1 MSLLFI
7 VLVYIR
13 RPSPHSA
20 PTSLPLAD
28 TMVCMHTVKRL
39 ITEFIP
45 KHYKL
50 SIAIDRIGRNFTGV
64 ATITGDVIGNKIML
78 HAHELTITSVTV
90 DGKAIEWLLGQDDE
104 LTIANSD
111 LKAGEHV
118 VTIDYSGQIT
128 DQLHGLYPCRYELN
142 GESKEILATQ
152 FESHYARNVFP
163 CVDEP
168 AAKATFD
175 LALTTETGVTAL
187 SNMPI
192 KSQTEQSGKLATAFE
207 TTPKMSTYLLAFV
220 VGEFQ
225 SKNGKTK
232 DGVDVTVYATPAQ
245 NANSLDFALKHS
257 IDTIE
262 FFNDYFGV
270 PYPLPKSDQVALPD
284 FANGAMEN
292 WGLVTYRE
300 SALLYDPAVTSIASK
315 QYIATVI
322 SHELSHQWFGN
333 LVTMAWWDDLW
344 LNESFATIMEYVCV
358 DAIYP
363 EWNVWLDFNLNEAV
377 YAMRRDSLAGV
388 QSVKI
393 DVNHPDEIQS
403 VFDGAIV
410 YAKGACL
417 LRMMRE
423 FVGEDAFRQ
432 GLADYFKQHA
442 YANTKGSD
450 LWNALQKTSGKDVG
464 AFMNQW
470 LTQNGFPLV
479 SAQLDG
485 NNVTLTQKQFVIG
498 PNDEPKKL
506 WPIPLSNSLFTE
518 ESTTVTKGNG
528 VFKLNSNDTSYCISK
543 YDNVLSRAILD
554 HISSGQANVTE
565 RAQLLKEQ
573 ALLAKSPELATATLV
588 GLISAYTT
596 ETDEKVWGMLSGVI
610 GDLKRFVD
618 PNTPAEAALKS
629 IARKLAM
636 PMYKKLGW
644 DAQPNESEDD
654 TMLRSTI
661 IGTMLYGEDPEV
673 IAEARKRYAEQP
685 LNQMDSEL
693 RDLILIAEVRHGDTV
708 AAIDNLLDQYK
719 ASSSVD
725 IKNSICDG
733 VTATDNTAQIERLIA
748 LLKDT
753 KTIRTQDTAMWFVRL
768 LNNRHA
774 RTAAWQWLQTEW
786 SWVDQTFGG
795 DKSYDAFP
803 RYSASI
809 LATREQL
816 NEYIAF
822 FTPKLTDTAIKRA
835 INVGI
840 NDITARVELLE
851 ADKAA
856 VEQKLS
862 SFRA

>member
-1 MSLLFI
+1 M
-7 VLVYIR
+7 VY
-13 RPSPHSA
+13 
-20 PTSLPLAD
+20 
-28 TMVCMHTVKRL
+28 MHTVKRL

-45 KHYKL
+45 TNYNLH
-50 SIAIDRIGRNFTGV
+50 ITVDRVGRAFTGV
-64 ATITGDVIGNKIML
+64 TTVTGSVTTNKIML
-78 HAHELTITSVTV
+78 HAHELQISSVTV
-90 DGKAIEWLLGQDDE
+90 DGKAYEWAMGADDE
-104 LTIANSD
+104 LTIAG
-111 LKAGEHV
+111 AAPGECTV
-118 VTIDYSGQIT
+118 VVNYSGKIT
-128 DQLHGLYPCRYELN
+128 DQLHGLYPCKYKLN
-142 GESKEILATQ
+142 GEPKEVLATQ

-175 LALTTETGVTAL
+175 LTLTTETGVTVL
-187 SNMPI
+187 SNMPA
-192 KSQTEQSGKLATAFE
+192 KSQTESNKQLVTTFD

-220 VGEFQ
+220 IGDFI

-232 DGVDVTVYATPAQ
+232 NGIDVTIYATPAQ
-245 NANSLDFALKHS
+245 TTASLNFALKHS
-257 IDTIE
+257 IDTID
-262 FFNDYFGV
+262 FFEDYFGV
-270 PYPLPKSDQVALPD
+270 PYPLPKSDAVALPD

-300 SALLYDPAVTSIASK
+300 SALLYNPSVTSIASK
-315 QYIATVI
+315 QYISTVI

-393 DVNHPDEIQS
+393 DVHHPDELQS

-423 FVGEDAFRQ
+423 YVGEAAFKA
-432 GLADYFKQHA
+432 GLTAYFKKHA
-442 YANTKGSD
+442 YSNTSGSD
-450 LWNALQKTSGKDVG
+450 LWNALQAASGKNVG
-464 AFMNQW
+464 DFMDKW
-470 LTQNGFPLV
+470 LTQNGFPVV
-479 SAQLDG
+479 SATSNKDG
-485 NNVTLTQKQFVIG
+485 VDLTQKQFVIG
-498 PNDEPKKL
+498 PNNEPTKL
-506 WPIPLSNSLFTE
+506 WPIPLE
-518 ESTTVTKGNG
+518 NG
-528 VFKLNSNDTSYCISK
+528 IFEAKQATIAKTGTPFRLNANDTNFYITK
-543 YDNVLSRAILD
+543 YDQTLSEAILQ
-554 HISSGQANVTE
+554 HISSGKAAVVE

-573 ALLAKSPELATATLV
+573 SLLAKSPELSSAELV
-588 GLISAYTT
+588 NLINAYES
-596 ETDEKVWGMLSGVI
+596 ETDEKVWGMLSSVI
-610 GDLKRFVD
+610 GELKRFVD
-618 PNTPAEAALKS
+618 PDTPAEAALKT
-629 IARKLAM
+629 IARTLAA

-644 DAQPNESEDD
+644 QASPNESEDD

-661 IGTMLYGEDPEV
+661 IGTMLYGENANA
-673 IAEARKRYAEQP
+673 ITKARELYATQTLE
-685 LNQMDSEL
+685 QMDSEL
-693 RDLILIAEVRHGDTV
+693 RDLILIAEVRHGDNA
-708 AAIDNLLDQYK
+708 AAIDNLLKQYEQTEN
-719 ASSSVD
+719 VD
-725 IKNSICDG
+725 IRSSICDG
-733 VTATDNTAQIERLIA
+733 VTATDNPEQIARLIS
-748 LLKDT
+748 LLKNT
-753 KTIRTQDTAMWFVRL
+753 SLIRTQDTAMWYVRL

-786 SWVDQTFGG
+786 SWVEQTFGG